1 MVILTMIRDDKMLEV
16 ANSILGNIPVAVIAA
31 IVAGILR
38 NIAGYIATADA
49 FLIDAE
55 KSVLTKRTNG

>member
-1 MVILTMIRDDKMLEV
+1 MARGDKMLEV

-31 IVAGILR
+31 ILAGILR
-38 NIAGYIATADA
+38 SIAGYIATAGA
-49 FLIDAE
+49 FLIDVE